1 MVDAL
6 LAIDVFSTWRPEKIK
21 CMETEPVTEV
31 YERRSRVEGP
41 SSRPTFVAHG
51 SSPESH
57 PQWGDVEAQE
67 MCASTVHVRSG
78 HDVRNEHCAYGRN
91 ACVV

>member
-1 MVDAL
+1 
-6 LAIDVFSTWRPEKIK
+6 
-21 CMETEPVTEV
+21 METEPVTEF

-41 SSRPTFVAHG
+41 SSWPTFVAHG

-67 MCASTVHVRSG
+67 MHASTVHACSG

>member
-1 MVDAL
+1 
-6 LAIDVFSTWRPEKIK
+6 
-21 CMETEPVTEV
+21 METEQEAEF
-31 YERRSRVEGP
+31 YERRLWVEGP
-41 SSRPTFVAHG
+41 RSRPTFVAHG

-67 MCASTVHVRSG
+67 MRASTVHVRSG